1 MNPSPPHDDG
11 CLICGKLAEQVPVG
25 VFSEYAGEGERHGE
39 RVWICED
46 CAQVKE
52 YARAFV
58 MQARDHFTTFGDTDP
73 GGARRRGLSHGYS
86 YRIAS
91 PVLRAQVG
99 EQGLNRFH
107 EWTED
112 I

>member
-1 MNPSPPHDDG
+1 MLGDEG
-11 CLICGKLAEQVPVG
+11 CLICGKTTEEVPVG
-25 VFSEYAGEGERHGE
+25 VYAEYPGEGARHGE
-39 RVWICED
+39 RVWLCEA
-46 CAQVKE
+46 CAQTKD

-58 MQARDHFTTFGDTDP
+58 LQVRAHYASYASAHSSLEEDTKQVY
-73 GGARRRGLSHGYS
+73 GYG

-91 PVLRAQVG
+91 PILRAQVG
-99 EQGLNRFH
+99 EHGSNRFH

>member
-1 MNPSPPHDDG
+1 MQRDDG
-11 CLICGKLAEQVPVG
+11 CLICGKTTEQVPVG
-25 VFSEYAGEGERHGE
+25 VHAEYPGEGARHGE
-39 RVWICED
+39 RVWLCEI
-46 CAQVKE
+46 CAQNRD

-58 MQARDHFTTFGDTDP
+58 MQVRDHYASYASTQSAPGDD
-73 GGARRRGLSHGYS
+73 ASQVYGYG

-91 PVLRAQVG
+91 PVLRTQVG
-99 EQGLNRFH
+99 EHGSNRFH

>member
-1 MNPSPPHDDG
+1 MSHDNG
-11 CLICGKLAEQVPVG
+11 CLICGKTAEQVPVG
-25 VFSEYAGEGERHGE
+25 VYAEYPGEGERQGE
-39 RVWICED
+39 RVWLCED
-46 CAQVKE
+46 CAQTKD

-58 MQARDHFTTFGDTDP
+58 MQVRDHFASYDGTQLSPKNHPSQIYGFG
-73 GGARRRGLSHGYS
+73 

-99 EQGLNRFH
+99 EHGTNRFH

>member
-1 MNPSPPHDDG
+1 MLRDDG
-11 CLICGKLAEQVPVG
+11 CLICGKTTDQVPVG
-25 VFSEYAGEGERHGE
+25 VYAEYPVEGTRHGE
-39 RVWICED
+39 RVWLCER
-46 CAQVKE
+46 CAQTKD

-58 MQARDHFTTFGDTDP
+58 LQVRDHYASYADAQPPLQDNP
-73 GGARRRGLSHGYS
+73 PQVYGYG

-99 EQGLNRFH
+99 EHGSNRFH